1 MRVGDLED
9 AVSVLANAMRLVAH
23 NAVAKGASFG
33 FRGDT
38 AVMRSIQCGAEIT
51 ASPHGLS
58 MTVDPLPDVRSE
70 FEAARIVF
78 PRRDFDGSPLMGD
91 AHPDGT
97 GVFGTFA
104 RLFDPIQQGGRGSG
118 FVHAGET
125 HVVLYASPAQEDV
138 EELSELERLIRGTDA
153 MSGGETWML
162 VRHPAFGREAGA
174 DPVDAGGVP
183 FAMPDPVPGSAMAA
197 QVERIRMIRRWAAR
211 LPEAVKG
218 TVIGERTYRLSPLS
232 YTYADADDP
241 AAARRGA
248 VSAYARLHAFLDGS
262 L

>member
-1 MRVGDLED
+1 MWIQDLED

-23 NAVAKGASFG
+23 NAIAKGASFG
-33 FRGDT
+33 FNGDT
-38 AVMRSIQCGAEIT
+38 ATMRSIQCRAEIIT
-51 ASPHGLS
+51 SPHGLS
-58 MTVDPLPDVRSE
+58 MNVDPLPDARSE
-70 FEAARIVF
+70 FEPARIVF
-78 PRRDFDGSPLMGD
+78 PRSDFDGSPLMGD
-91 AHPDGT
+91 THPDQT

-104 RLFDPIQQGGRGSG
+104 RLFDPIQQGGRASG

-125 HVVLYASPAQEDV
+125 RVVLYASPAENDV
-138 EELSELERLIRGTDA
+138 EDLAELERLIRGTDA

-162 VRHPAFGREAGA
+162 VRHPAFGRDAGA

-183 FAMPDPVPGSAMAA
+183 FAMPDPVPGSPMAA

-211 LPEAVKG
+211 LPEAVEG
-218 TVIGERTYRLSPLS
+218 TVIGERTYRISPLA
-232 YTYADADDP
+232 YTYADTTDA

-248 VSAYARLHAFLDGS
+248 VSAYAKLHGFLDGS